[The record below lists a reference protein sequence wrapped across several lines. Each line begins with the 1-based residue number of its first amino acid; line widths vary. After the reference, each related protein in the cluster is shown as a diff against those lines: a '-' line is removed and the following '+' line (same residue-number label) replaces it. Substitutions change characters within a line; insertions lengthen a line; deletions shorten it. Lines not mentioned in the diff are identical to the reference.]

1 MNYYADVILP
11 LPLHGTFT
19 YELTKKEYENLG
31 IGHRV
36 AVSFG
41 KRKVYTGVIK
51 QIHTNKPT
59 LYDTK
64 PIEFVYDK
72 KELISESQIDFWSWI
87 SKYYFTPI
95 GDVLKA
101 AIPSTFLLESE
112 TIIIKKEINS
122 DDIGQMTDDEY
133 LIYEAL
139 DFNTLKINE
148 VSDIL
153 DKKNTYSVIQ
163 KMILKGFIELNFEI
177 NDKYKPKLLNV
188 IYLNKE
194 LLEEQKIKN
203 SLKILNS
210 SPKQKE
216 ILMQI
221 ISNLK
226 SQKYII
232 LKDFKKIIKFSDST
246 IKGLEQK
253 GFITINKIKIERN
266 DNKIEHY
273 SKTNDLSKSQLNA
286 LDQVQCQLKDKDV
299 ILLEGV
305 TSSGKT
311 EIYIKIIEDYLD
323 KEMQVLYLLPEI
335 SLTTQIIQKL
345 KIHFGDKISVF
356 HSRYSLNERT
366 EVWENIKK
374 NQKKSRLIV
383 GARSSVFLPFQNLGL
398 IIIDEEHEI
407 SYKQQ
412 EPSPRYNAR
421 DSAIYLSKLNNSK
434 VILGSA
440 TPSIESSFNAKNN
453 KYGYVKLKER
463 FGNIEMPNIF
473 TIDMKNELKHEY
485 SSIFSLR
492 LVEEIEKT
500 IKDGKQVI
508 LFRNRRGYSPQW
520 LCDSCGQNVMC
531 DNCDVSLTYHIS
543 SNSLKCHYCGF
554 SSIAEKK
561 CSTCGFDTM
570 IYKGDGTQQIEEVIK
585 EIFPDIRSKRMDWD
599 STRGKWSFDKII
611 NSFANHEVDI
621 LIGTQMITKGLDF
634 KNVNLVGVLNTDHFL
649 NFPDFRAHEKAFQV
663 LTQVAG
669 RSGRSGQRGKV
680 FLQTYQPEHPI
691 IKNVIN
697 NDYDEMYNNQLIER
711 KDYNYPPFV
720 RLIRI
725 TLKDKSY
732 EKLNS
737 SSDWINKV
745 MRANY
750 KGIVLGPVYPEVSR
764 IKNKYHKE
772 FLIKLSGLKELNN
785 FRNTFQS
792 IIKSFDSISKYRSV
806 KITVDVDPI

>member
-19 YELTKKEYENLG
+19 YELTKREYENLG

-59 LYDTK
+59 LYETK

-122 DDIGQMTDDEY
+122 DDIEQMTDDEY

-177 NDKYKPKLLNV
+177 NEKYKPKLLNV

-266 DNKIEHY
+266 DNKLEHY
-273 SKTNDLSKSQLNA
+273 SKTNDLSESQLNA
-286 LDQVQCQLKDKDV
+286 LDQVQSQLKDKDV

-374 NQKKSRLIV
+374 NQNKSRLIV

-554 SSIAEKK
+554 SSKAEKK

-585 EIFPDIRSKRMDWD
+585 EIFPDVRSKRMDWD

-772 FLIKLSGLKELNN
+772 FLIKLAGLKELNN

-806 KITVDVDPI
+806 RIIVDVDPI